1 MPTVPATRNLLV
13 AILAANLAACTTD
26 SVQNTDLGPPAAATE
41 TAAADPAAAADQTAD
56 PAVQTAAGER
66 AEARFCPQASV
77 REGTSTI
84 QKKDSDALDYQ
95 AVIVNAKRDCRIVGG
110 KLQITVG
117 VEGRLMPGRAA
128 KNRTVELPIR
138 VAVVGQDGVIYSN
151 LGKLSL
157 PVTKGGT
164 AQTFRYVDDK
174 ILIPPAA
181 GGVIVYTG
189 FDEGPPQQG

>member
-1 MPTVPATRNLLV
+1 MHTVPATRNLLV
-13 AILAANLAACTTD
+13 AIFAASLAACTTD
-26 SVQNTDLGPPAAATE
+26 SVQNTDLGPPAAASE
-41 TAAADPAAAADQTAD
+41 AATAEPTSAPDEAGVQTA
-56 PAVQTAAGER
+56 AAGER
-66 AEARFCPQASV
+66 AEARFCPQAAI

-84 QKKDSDALDYQ
+84 QNKDGEALDYQ
-95 AVIVNAKRDCRIVGG
+95 AVIVNAKRDCRIVNGQ
-110 KLQITVG
+110 LQITVG

-138 VAVVGQDGVIYSN
+138 VAVVGQDGVVYSN

-157 PVTKGGT
+157 SVQKGGT

-174 ILIPPAA
+174 ILIAPAA

-189 FDEGPPQQG
+189 FDEGPPKQG